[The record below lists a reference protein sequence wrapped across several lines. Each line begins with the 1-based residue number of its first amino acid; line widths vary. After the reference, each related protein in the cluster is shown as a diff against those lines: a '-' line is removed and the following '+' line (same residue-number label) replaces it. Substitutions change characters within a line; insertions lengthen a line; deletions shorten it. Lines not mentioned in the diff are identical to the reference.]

1 MVLFNR
7 FSLAPIALGSAAP
20 GVDSVF
26 RAAGEVAHQFAGQ
39 LGVAAG
45 PAGAAAGYGEF
56 TRATARTTDEGVT
69 LEVLAPGFGPDDV
82 ELTVKRDEVTVQGA
96 RGEREDGR
104 AAHRFARTWR
114 LGFPIDAE
122 RASARV
128 ENGILT
134 VVLPRHA
141 SAQPRSIAVEGARP
155 VVDDDGDVQN

>member
-7 FSLAPIALGSAAP
+7 FSLAPIALGGAP

-39 LGVAAG
+39 LGGAAG

-69 LEVLAPGFGPDDV
+69 LEVIAPGFGPDDI
-82 ELTVKRDEVTVQGA
+82 ELSVKRDEVSVQGA
-96 RGEREDGR
+96 RGANEDGR

-122 RASARV
+122 RATARV

-134 VVLPRHA
+134 VELPRHA
-141 SAQPRSIAVEGARP
+141 SAQPRSINVEGTRP
-155 VVDDDGDVQN
+155 AHVEDGEEQA